1 MGPRVRE
8 DDDGGEYND
17 RDARLIVVRGKLNY
31 QPIDGLY
38 LPPIDIDV
46 S

>member
-8 DDDGGEYND
+8 DDDGGECND
-17 RDARLIVVRGKLNY
+17 RDVRLIAVCGKLTY